1 MDLPAELET
10 DHFHAWFNWSTEHCA
25 VYQPP
30 GQSDLTD
37 YLNGKVYPGGRIELA
52 LFSAAIVRTI

>member
-1 MDLPAELET
+1 MLVK
-10 DHFHAWFNWSTEHCA
+10 NCA

-52 LFSAAIVRTI
+52 PFSAAIVRTI